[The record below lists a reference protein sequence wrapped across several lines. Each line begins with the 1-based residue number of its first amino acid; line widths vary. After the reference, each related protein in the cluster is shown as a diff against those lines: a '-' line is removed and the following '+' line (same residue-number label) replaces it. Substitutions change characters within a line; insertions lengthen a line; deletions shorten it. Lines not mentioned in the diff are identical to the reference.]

1 MPRRFNVRNRHQS
14 RHEHLI
20 IVRIG
25 LIIIRALHFLPLA
38 LLSRIGAALGMLLYA
53 LARARRHVVQTNLKL
68 CFPELTD
75 DTRRKLA
82 RKHFRAFGRSL
93 LEHGILWWGSKERV
107 RTASYCR
114 SACGRGSVSR
124 RPPRFSGGYRPS

>member
-1 MPRRFNVRNRHQS
+1 MLR
-14 RHEHLI
+14 LGL
-20 IVRIG
+20 G
-25 LIIIRALHFLPLA
+25 LIWLLHFLPLA

-68 CFPELTD
+68 CFPELPG
-75 DTRRKLA
+75 DTRRELA

-107 RTASYCR
+107 RKLVQIE
-114 SACGRGSVSR
+114 GIEHWRGVAD
-124 RPPRFSGGYRPS
+124 